1 MRRANLLALLA
12 GGIALGTVF
21 TSLAQQQPAPV
32 VDASNPAVFAS
43 SLPVGASAPAFDV
56 TNVVTNE
63 TLCYL

>member
-1 MRRANLLALLA
+1 MKRTKLLALIA

-43 SLPVGASAPAFDV
+43 SLPVGAAAPTFDV